1 MAVILSPAFGIKKTP
16 RFNTILQET
25 AALQGTV
32 AVSLSDYPL
41 WEFVLTIPQL
51 QGRWDDPN
59 SPLAQLGGIY
69 FKCRGRAGTFLL
81 QDPEDNAVLAWT
93 FAVGDGTS
101 KTFQLTRPI
110 GSDGVDIVQNV
121 NNISNISIAG
131 VPTLAYTID
140 TRGVVTFNTSPANG
154 SAISWTG
161 QYDFRLRFSEDSMQ
175 DLQEFYSERW
185 TISTL
190 SLTSVIL

>member
-1 MAVILSPAFGIKKTP
+1 MSVVLSPGFGIKKTP

-32 AVSLSDYPL
+32 AVSLTEYPV
-41 WEFVLTIPQL
+41 WDFVLSIPQL

-93 FAVGDGTS
+93 FAIGDGTS

-121 NNISNISIAG
+121 NNIANISIAG
-131 VPTLAYTID
+131 TPTLAYAID
-140 TRGVVTFNTSPANG
+140 TRGVVTFNASPANG
-154 SAISWTG
+154 AAISWTG
-161 QYDFRLRFSEDSMQ
+161 QYDFRLRFSEDSLS
-175 DLQEFYSERW
+175 DLNEYFSDRW
-185 TISTL
+185 SISTL
-190 SLTSVIL
+190 ALTSVIL